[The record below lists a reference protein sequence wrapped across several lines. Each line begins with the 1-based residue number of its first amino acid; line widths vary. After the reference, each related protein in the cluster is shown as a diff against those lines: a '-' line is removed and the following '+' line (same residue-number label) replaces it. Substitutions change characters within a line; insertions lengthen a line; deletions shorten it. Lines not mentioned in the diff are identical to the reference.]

1 MRYTM
6 PATDI
11 WKKLS
16 VMSDKEPEISDNAK
30 VVLEK
35 RYLMKDEKGKCVED
49 ARAMFDRIARFIASA
64 DAAYGASEAEC
75 SKTATRF
82 YEMMASLEFMPNSP
96 TLMNAGRPLGQ
107 LSACFVL
114 PVEDSID
121 RIFDAV
127 KQMALIHKSG
137 GGTGFSFSR
146 LRPNNDVV
154 QTTAGVSSGPVSFIN
169 IFNAATETIKQG
181 GTRRGANMA
190 ILNVD
195 HPDIIEFIKAKE
207 DTTSLTNFNCSVGIT
222 EDFMKAVDADLEYA
236 LRNPRTGETVK
247 MLKARDVFALIV
259 RMAWQNGEPGIVF
272 LDRINAKNPLKAIG
286 LVESTNPCGEQPLL
300 PFESCN
306 LGSINL
312 ARMLKQDGSG
322 WAIDYEKLGHAV
334 KDCVHFLDNVIDMN
348 KYPLPEIDLNTKAN
362 RKIGLGVMG
371 FADLLIRLKTG
382 YNSEKGIALAEEV
395 MSFIHNTADNASE
408 GLAAVRGVFP
418 NWEKSDYAKTGQR
431 LRNATRTTIAPT
443 GTISIISNASS
454 GIEPLF
460 ALAYSR
466 NVMDGT
472 RLVEVNPLFKEVLE
486 SRSLMSDSLMN
497 DVLSHGSVAHIDA
510 IPADIKQSFVTS
522 HDISPEW
529 HIRIQAAFQ
538 KFTDNAV
545 SKTVNFPST
554 ATEEDIEKVY
564 RLAYELECKGVTVY
578 RDGSRD
584 GQVLQLNSKQ
594 DEKKAEMLPCSECA
608 TPEDKYRTPK
618 PRGDLTWGVTRKM
631 ATGCGS
637 LYVTM
642 NRDHNGPFEVFAV
655 MGKSGGCA
663 ASQTEAISRLISL
676 GLRCG
681 IDPEQIV
688 KQMKGVRCPNQAWE
702 KGGRIY
708 SCSDAI
714 GKALERYIGTEHSA
728 PAETHEEAHEKAE
741 TCGKG
746 SEAAMVGVCPECH
759 GPLEHESGCS
769 VCRSCGFSRCG

>member
-1 MRYTM
+1 
-6 PATDI
+6 
-11 WKKLS
+11 
-16 VMSDKEPEISDNAK
+16 MSDTLWKQLSISSGREPEITANAR
-30 VVLEK
+30 VVLER
-35 RYLMKDEKGKCVED
+35 RYFAKNEKGECTED
-49 ARAMFDRIARFIASA
+49 ARSMFERIARFVASA
-64 DAAYGASEAEC
+64 DSLYGASEKEC

-146 LRPNNDVV
+146 LRPKNDVV

-195 HPDIIEFIKAKE
+195 HPDIFDFVTAKE
-207 DTTSLTNFNCSVGIT
+207 DTSMLTNFNCSVGIT
-222 EDFMKAVDADLEYA
+222 EEFMRAVDSDTEFA
-236 LRNPRTGETVK
+236 LRNPRTKEAVRMVSARELFRLIVK
-247 MLKARDVFALIV
+247 M
-259 RMAWQNGEPGIVF
+259 AWKTGEPGIVF
-272 LDRINAKNPLKAIG
+272 LDRINNKNPLRKVG
-286 LVESTNPCGEQPLL
+286 EMESTNPCGEQPLL
-300 PFESCN
+300 PYESCN

-312 ARMLKQDGSG
+312 SRMVVKKDGA
-322 WAIDYEKLGHAV
+322 WTVDYAKLESAV
-334 KDCVHFLDNVIDMN
+334 KDAVHFLDNVIDMN
-348 KYPLPEIDLNTKAN
+348 KYPLPEIDQSTKAN

-371 FADLLIRLKTG
+371 FADLLIRLGAG
-382 YNSEKGIALAEEV
+382 YNSDRGIELAEEV
-395 MSFIHNTADNASE
+395 MSFIQKTADKASE
-408 GLAAVRGVFP
+408 ELGNSRGTFP
-418 NWEKSDYAKTGQR
+418 NWEKSDYAASGKKY
-431 LRNATRTTIAPT
+431 RNATRTTIAPT

-472 RLVEVNPLFKEVLE
+472 RLLEVNPLFRDALDERKIYSEE
-486 SRSLMSDSLMN
+486 LMN
-497 DVLSHGSVAHIDA
+497 EVVSHGSIAHIDTV
-510 IPADIKQSFVTS
+510 PDDMKSSFVTA

-529 HIRIQAAFQ
+529 HIRVQAAFQ
-538 KFTDNAV
+538 KYTDNAV
-545 SKTVNFPST
+545 SKTVNFPSG

-584 GQVLQLNSKQ
+584 GQVLNI
-594 DEKKAEMLPCSECA
+594 EKKEEKKSEPAVPA
-608 TPEDKYRTPK
+608 TDDDAPQKYLTPK
-618 PRGDLTWGVTRKM
+618 KRGDLTWGVTRKM
-631 ATGCGS
+631 TTGCGS

-642 NRDHNGPFEVFAV
+642 NRDQDGPFEVFAV

-663 ASQTEAISRLISL
+663 ASQTEAISRLVSL

-681 IDPEQIV
+681 IDPDQIV
-688 KQMKGVRCPNQAWE
+688 KQMKGVRCPNQAWQ
-702 KGGRIY
+702 KGGKIY

-714 GKALERYIGTEHSA
+714 GKAIERYIGTEHA
-728 PAETHEEAHEKAE
+728 AYAEAHDTVLEKAE
-741 TCGKG
+741 TNGKG
-746 SEAAMVGVCPECH
+746 SDYAMVGVCPECH

-769 VCRSCGFSRCG
+769 VCRSCGYSRCG